1 MEEILKAVLLGV
13 VQGLT
18 EFLPVSSTAHL
29 RVIPSFFGWGDIGA
43 SYTAVIQVGTMIAII
58 MYFWKDL
65 VSMSG
70 SFLSS
75 LKSRDFKN
83 KDTHL
88 FIMIIIGT
96 IPIVIFGFLLK
107 DIIRNEFRNMYIVA
121 GSLIFFSII
130 LLIADR
136 FTKKKVSMEN
146 LTYKD
151 GIIVGFFQA
160 LALIPGASRS
170 GSTISGA
177 FFRNMTREDA
187 ARFSF
192 LLSIPAV
199 LLSGMYEL
207 FSQRESL
214 LAGDSAILSLVIA
227 TVVSGVVGYWSIWFL
242 ISFIKKHSLTVFVV
256 YRILFGLLIIILLST
271 KVINN

>member
-1 MEEILKAVLLGV
+1 MHEILKAILLGV

-29 RVIPSFFGWGDIGA
+29 RIIPSFFGWGDIGA

-58 MYFWKDL
+58 LYFRNDL
-65 VSMSG
+65 MNMTKAM
-70 SFLSS
+70 LTS
-75 LKSRDFKN
+75 LKTRDFKS
-83 KDTHL
+83 KDTRL
-88 FIMIIIGT
+88 LIMIIIGT
-96 IPIVIFGFLLK
+96 IPIVIFGFVLK
-107 DIIRNEFRNMYIVA
+107 DLIRHQFRNMYIVA
-121 GSLIFFSII
+121 ASLIFFSIV
-130 LLIADR
+130 LYIADKV
-136 FTKKKVSMEN
+136 TKKQKDISN
-146 LTYKD
+146 IDNKD
-151 GIIVGFFQA
+151 GIIIGLFQA

-199 LLSGMYEL
+199 LLSGVYEL
-207 FSQRESL
+207 FSQRATLLNGES
-214 LAGDSAILSLVIA
+214 AVLSLIIA

-242 ISFIKKHSLTVFVV
+242 LSYIKKHSMMLFVV
-256 YRILFGLLIIILLST
+256 YRIIFGILIIILLST
-271 KVINN
+271 GIIQN

>member
-1 MEEILKAVLLGV
+1 MQEILKAILLGV

-18 EFLPVSSTAHL
+18 EFLPISSTAHL
-29 RVIPSFFGWGDIGA
+29 RIVPSFFGWDDIGA

-58 MYFWKDL
+58 LYFRSDL
-65 VSMSG
+65 INMVKAMM
-70 SFLSS
+70 LSI
-75 LKSRDFKN
+75 KTRDFKS
-83 KDTHL
+83 KDTRL
-88 FIMIIIGT
+88 LIMICLGT

-107 DIIRNEFRNMYIVA
+107 DLIRHQFRNMYIVA

-130 LLIADR
+130 LYIADK
-136 FTKKKVSMEN
+136 FTKKKVDLQTIS
-146 LTYKD
+146 YKD
-151 GIIVGFFQA
+151 GIIIGFFQA

-199 LLSGMYEL
+199 LLSGVYEL
-207 FSQRESL
+207 FSQRGTL
-214 LAGDSAILSLVIA
+214 LSGDSAILSLVIA
-227 TVVSGVVGYWSIWFL
+227 TVVSGIVGYWSIWFL
-242 ISFIKKHSLTVFVV
+242 LSYIKKHSMMLFVI
-256 YRILFGLLIIILLST
+256 YRIAFGILIIILLT
-271 KVINN
+271 LNIIHN

>member
-1 MEEILKAVLLGV
+1 MQEILKAILLGV

-18 EFLPVSSTAHL
+18 EFLPISSTAHL
-29 RVIPSFFGWGDIGA
+29 RIVPSFFGWGDIGA

-58 MYFWKDL
+58 LYFRNDLMNMTKAMLLSIKTKDY
-65 VSMSG
+65 
-70 SFLSS
+70 
-75 LKSRDFKN
+75 KS
-83 KDTHL
+83 KDTRL
-88 FIMIIIGT
+88 LIMIILGT

-107 DIIRNEFRNMYIVA
+107 NLIRNQFRSMYIMA

-130 LLIADR
+130 LYIADKY
-136 FTKKKVSMEN
+136 TKKKVN
-146 LTYKD
+146 LETITTKD
-151 GIIVGFFQA
+151 GIIIGFFQA

-199 LLSGMYEL
+199 LLSGVFEL
-207 FSQRESL
+207 FSQRATLLSGESV
-214 LAGDSAILSLVIA
+214 ILSLVIA

-242 ISFIKKHSLTVFVV
+242 LSYIKKHSMMLFVV
-256 YRILFGLLIIILLST
+256 YRIVFGILIIILLYT
-271 KVINN
+271 NIIHN

>member
-29 RVIPSFFGWGDIGA
+29 RIIPSFFGWGDIGA

-65 VSMSG
+65 AAMTG
-70 SFLSS
+70 SFIGS
-75 LKSRDFKN
+75 LKSKDFKS
-83 KDTHL
+83 KDTRL
-88 FIMIIIGT
+88 FIMIMIGT

-107 DIIRNEFRNMYIVA
+107 DFIRNEFRNMYIVA
-121 GSLIFFSII
+121 GSLIFFSVI
-130 LLIADR
+130 LFIADR
-136 FTKKKVSMEN
+136 YTKKKVSMES

-151 GIIVGFFQA
+151 SIIVGFFQA

-187 ARFSF
+187 AKFSF

-199 LLSGMYEL
+199 FLSGMYEL

-214 LAGDSAILSLVIA
+214 LAGDTAVLSLVIA

-271 KVINN
+271 KIINN

>member
-1 MEEILKAVLLGV
+1 MQEILKAILLGV

-29 RVIPSFFGWGDIGA
+29 RIIPSFFGWGDIGA

-58 MYFWKDL
+58 LYFRNDL
-65 VSMSG
+65 MNMTKAMLTSI
-70 SFLSS
+70 
-75 LKSRDFKN
+75 KTRDFGS
-83 KDTHL
+83 KDTRIL
-88 FIMIIIGT
+88 IMIVLGT

-107 DIIRNEFRNMYIVA
+107 DLIRNEFRNMYLVSA
-121 GSLIFFSII
+121 SLIFFSII
-130 LLIADR
+130 LYLADR
-136 FTKKKVSMEN
+136 FTAKQREIKDLKN
-146 LTYKD
+146 FD
-151 GIIVGFFQA
+151 GIFIGFFQA

-192 LLSIPAV
+192 LLSIPAI
-199 LLSGMYEL
+199 LLSGVYEL
-207 FSQRESL
+207 YSQRSTL
-214 LAGDSAILSLVIA
+214 LSGDNAILSLVIA

-242 ISFIKKHSLTVFVV
+242 LSYIKKHSMLLFVV
-256 YRILFGLLIIILLST
+256 YRIIFGILIIILLST
-271 KVINN
+271 GIIHN

>member
-29 RVIPSFFGWGDIGA
+29 RIIPSFFGWGDIGA

-58 MYFWKDL
+58 MYFWKEL
-65 VSMSG
+65 TAMTR
-70 SFLSS
+70 SFLGS
-75 LKSRDFKN
+75 LRSKDFRS
-83 KDTHL
+83 KDTKL
-88 FIMIIIGT
+88 FIMIMIGT

-107 DIIRNEFRNMYIVA
+107 DFIRNEFRNMYIVA
-121 GSLIFFSII
+121 GSLIFFSVI
-130 LLIADR
+130 LFIADR
-136 FTKKKVSMEN
+136 YTKKKVSMDS

-151 GIIVGFFQA
+151 SIIVGFFQA

-214 LAGDSAILSLVIA
+214 LAGDSAVLSLVIA

-242 ISFIKKHSLTVFVV
+242 IAFIKKHSLTVFVV

-271 KVINN
+271 KIINN